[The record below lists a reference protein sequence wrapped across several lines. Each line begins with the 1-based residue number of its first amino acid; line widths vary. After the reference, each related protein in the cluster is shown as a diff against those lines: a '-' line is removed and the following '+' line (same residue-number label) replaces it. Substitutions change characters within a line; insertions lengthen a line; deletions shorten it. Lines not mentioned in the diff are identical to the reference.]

1 MVIFR
6 HELCLFNQF
15 RFGPVDPVEME
26 LIERLL
32 HQGRN
37 FVGTQVADTP
47 FVGWCTVFSALKF
60 PFSMSIPTFVGFPEW
75 NPLSTMLLTTSTLNR

>member
-6 HELCLFNQF
+6 HELCLFNQVPVSA
-15 RFGPVDPVEME
+15 RVDPVEME

-47 FVGWCTVFSALKF
+47 FVGVVYGFFCFKIPVFDVDPYF
-60 PFSMSIPTFVGFPEW
+60 FVGFPGME
-75 NPLSTMLLTTSTLNR
+75 LR